1 MQYQARI
8 EKNSK
13 NLGETQE
20 ITEYYDGVN
29 NIGVSINRYFR
40 NKVQTYSY
48 YDTDE
53 LFVVEGILI
62 FQRFSKQ
69 TYFYYFI
76 FVKITNVQDI
86 KLVKLYHMV

>member
-62 FQRFSKQ
+62 FQRFSK
-69 TYFYYFI
+69 
-76 FVKITNVQDI
+76 
-86 KLVKLYHMV
+86 